1 MAYSREGNKNGKK
14 KDELDTATV
23 IATTPTIMV
32 MDDKSYEVY
41 EFDNIGDVKI
51 KEGDKVKIFKKE
63 GVSYLVNKIEGKDK
77 Q

>member
-1 MAYSREGNKNGKK
+1 
-14 KDELDTATV
+14 
-23 IATTPTIMV
+23 MV